1 MSFQA
6 LQIFVTFL
14 FIKIIDDGLEIR
26 QIFLVSGSLYAQITA
41 GLRLFGHDF
50 SINLRFRRLA
60 LQTWIAILT
69 TWFPDA

>member
-26 QIFLVSGSLYAQITA
+26 WLGFEYLNLTASFSSSLYTRR
-41 GLRLFGHDF
+41 LWLFGHDI
-50 SINLRFRRLA
+50 SSASLKL
-60 LQTWIAILT
+60 L
-69 TWFPDA
+69 

>member
-26 QIFLVSGSLYAQITA
+26 SFWFLEFGWLEFEYLNLMASFSSSLCGS
-41 GLRLFGHDF
+41 
-50 SINLRFRRLA
+50 SA
-60 LQTWIAILT
+60 LWT
-69 TWFPDA
+69 